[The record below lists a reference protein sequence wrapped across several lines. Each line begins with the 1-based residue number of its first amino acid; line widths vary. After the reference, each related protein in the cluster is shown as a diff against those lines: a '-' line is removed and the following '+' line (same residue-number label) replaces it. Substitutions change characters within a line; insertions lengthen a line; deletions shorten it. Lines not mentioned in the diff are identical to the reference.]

1 MPIRHIFTVT
11 PRIAEEL
18 ASIFTLDLDTMAIGT
33 ADPGISIIGM
43 TAGIVI
49 GKSPW
54 LTASDGD
61 FAMTIGSDAQKG
73 LREN

>member
-1 MPIRHIFTVT
+1 
-11 PRIAEEL
+11 
-18 ASIFTLDLDTMAIGT
+18 MAIGT